1 MADSRRSIAGLG
13 RFNTATSP
21 YAEKYLKE
29 MRESRANVGGVLQ
42 DFAKEFGEIKTQ
54 ERKALTMIPDADFTT
69 DSGPLSAFSADAQE
83 IKDKIKGGVEGA
95 YNFAD
100 EADILRFNNDI
111 AKFQK
116 QITEAEV
123 VYDQSIQ
130 GLQDLETAHNYFV
143 KTGADPRQAPTENIK
158 GVGEVYNAKIGMEA
172 YDSTVSR
179 ATAMRQ
185 GKMEKQPDGTYVLR
199 DKDGNDIGQY
209 KTMEGYF
216 EELVGLAKPDLQP
229 VPVIDGLNFAIEE
242 KWATQ
247 FDTESKAESAAL
259 TYVLNNPAIAD
270 RRAREVMGVS
280 ELAEQGEMSEEAK
293 SMLAKHPNASAR
305 FDNLS
310 DSQLAYAKEI
320 VQGWRDLKKKQEAPK
335 ATATQTAKAQEK
347 RKRKDAAMESIRVV
361 GDEIQ
366 NAVRS
371 GGLFEA
377 VVGSGNMEPGTTAP
391 GEKVTFPYSFDDSIQ
406 VTDED
411 GNELDLKVT
420 QFSYDVFG
428 DKIQLIGT
436 TSKSSSPGQAETI
449 VDKRVTID
457 GSNIDQIAKL
467 DQLLNMEY
475 DVKLAELFRKFTS
488 GEYQKAPDFQGRTTQ
503 EETDAA
509 MGGSTPKGTGLA
521 DGL

>member
-1 MADSRRSIAGLG
+1 MQASNLAAGSAL
-13 RFNTATSP
+13 T
-21 YAEKYLKE
+21 
-29 MRESRANVGGVLQ
+29 
-42 DFAKEFGEIKTQ
+42 DFAKKFGEIKTQ
-54 ERKALTMIPDADFTT
+54 ERKAMTMIPEADFSS
-69 DSGPLSAFSADAQE
+69 DPAVSSMFASDAQE
-83 IKDKIKGGVEGA
+83 IKDKVGGGVEGA

-111 AKFQK
+111 SNFKK
-116 QITEAEV
+116 EITEAEA
-123 VYDQSIQ
+123 VYDQSIK
-130 GLQDLETAHNYFV
+130 GFQDLETAHNYFV
-143 KTGADPRQAPTENIK
+143 KTGADPRQAPTENVK
-158 GVGEVYNAKIGMEA
+158 GVGEVYNAKIGMQA
-172 YDSTVSR
+172 YDETMAK
-179 ATAMRQ
+179 ATALREGEMR
-185 GKMEKQPDGTYVLR
+185 KQPDGSYVLVGR
-199 DKDGNDIGQY
+199 GGQELGKY
-209 KTMEGYF
+209 SSKEEYF
-216 EELVGLAKPDLQP
+216 KELVELSKPDLQP
-229 VPVIDGLNFAIEE
+229 VPVMDGLTFAVEN

-280 ELAEQGEMSEEAK
+280 ELAEQGEMSEEAAA
-293 SMLAKHPNASAR
+293 MLAKHPKASAR
-305 FDNLS
+305 FDELS
-310 DSQLAYAKEI
+310 DAQLAMAKEI
-320 VQGWRDLKKKQEAPK
+320 LQGWRDTRKTKEAPK
-335 ATATQTAKAQEK
+335 STATQTAKAQEK

-366 NAVRS
+366 NAVQG

-377 VVGSGNMEPGTTAP
+377 VVGSGNIEPGTTAP
-391 GEKVTFPYSFDDSIQ
+391 GTKVTFPYSFDDSIQ
-406 VTDED
+406 VTDDD

-503 EETDAA
+503 EETGAA
-509 MGGSTPKGTGLA
+509 MGGSTPKATGLA

>member
-54 ERKALTMIPDADFTT
+54 ERKALTMIPDADFSS
-69 DSGPLSAFSADAQE
+69 DPAVSSMFASDAQD

-116 QITEAEV
+116 EITEAET
-123 VYDQSIQ
+123 VYDQSIKRF
-130 GLQDLETAHNYFV
+130 QDLETAHNYFV

-158 GVGEVYNAKIGMEA
+158 GVGEVYNAKIGMQA
-172 YDSTVSR
+172 YDETMAK
-179 ATAMRQ
+179 ATALREGEMKRQ
-185 GKMEKQPDGTYVLR
+185 ADGSYVLV
-199 DKDGNDIGQY
+199 DKAGNELGNY
-209 KTMEGYF
+209 KTKEEYF
-216 EELVGLAKPDLQP
+216 KELVELSKPDLQP

-259 TYVLNNPAIAD
+259 TYVLNNPAIAE

-293 SMLAKHPNASAR
+293 AMLAKHPNASAR

-310 DSQLAYAKEI
+310 DAQLAYANEI
-320 VQGWRDLKKKQEAPK
+320 VQGWRDLKKKEAAPK

-347 RKRKDAAMESIRVV
+347 RKKKDAAMESIRVV
-361 GDEIQ
+361 GDEIP
-366 NAVRS
+366 NAVQS

-509 MGGSTPKGTGLA
+509 MGQTTTSPTGGIA
-521 DGL
+521 R

>member
-1 MADSRRSIAGLG
+1 MKGMQQSNLAAGSAL
-13 RFNTATSP
+13 T
-21 YAEKYLKE
+21 
-29 MRESRANVGGVLQ
+29 
-42 DFAKEFGEIKTQ
+42 DFAKKFGEIKTQ
-54 ERKALTMIPDADFTT
+54 ERKALTMIPDADFSS
-69 DSGPLSAFSADAQE
+69 DPAVSSMFASDAQG
-83 IKDKIKGGVEGA
+83 IKDKINGGVEGA

-100 EADILRFNNDI
+100 EADILRFNNDV
-111 AKFQK
+111 ANFQK
-116 QITEAEV
+116 EITEAETI
-123 VYDQSIQ
+123 YDQSIK
-130 GLQDLETAHNYFV
+130 GFQDLETAHDYFV

-158 GVGEVYNAKIGMEA
+158 GVGEVYNAKIGMQAFDDTMAKASALREGE
-172 YDSTVSR
+172 
-179 ATAMRQ
+179 M
-185 GKMEKQPDGTYVLR
+185 KKQPDGSYVLVG
-199 DKDGNDIGQY
+199 KGGQKLGEY
-209 KTMEGYF
+209 RSKEEYF
-216 EELVGLAKPDLQP
+216 KELAELSKPDLQP

-247 FDTESKAESAAL
+247 FDTRSKAESAAL

-293 SMLAKHPNASAR
+293 AMLAKHPNASAR
-305 FDNLS
+305 FDSVS
-310 DSQLAYAKEI
+310 DAQLAYAKEI
-320 VQGWRDLKKKQEAPK
+320 VQGWEDLKKKEAAPK

-366 NAVRS
+366 NAVRG

-377 VVGSGNMEPGTTAP
+377 VVGSGNIEPGTTAP
-391 GEKVTFPYSFDDSIQ
+391 GEKVTFPYSLDDSIQ

-475 DVKLAELFRKFTS
+475 GVKLAELFRKFTS
-488 GEYQKAPDFQGRTTQ
+488 GEYQMAPDFQGRTTQ
-503 EETDAA
+503 EEINAA
-509 MGGSTPKGTGLA
+509 MGRTTTSPTGGIA
-521 DGL
+521 R